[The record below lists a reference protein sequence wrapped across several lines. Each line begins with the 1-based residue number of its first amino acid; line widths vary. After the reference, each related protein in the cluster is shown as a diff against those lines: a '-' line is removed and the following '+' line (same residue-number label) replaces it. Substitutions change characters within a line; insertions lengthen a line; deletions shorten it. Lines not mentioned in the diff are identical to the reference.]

1 MRIEGT
7 NSQHWVLV
15 AKDGVVHHADY
26 TRTGEVIEEIM
37 DAHRPEYWLSDR
49 SGAQENHGK
58 HHQSCLAHLARD
70 LARVL
75 QVGDHKVATKLRKWG
90 DAIFALSKDRASM
103 TRGAIDDQGADL
115 KATIDKLLKWNDP
128 CPQTRKPVA
137 KMCTAKDQLL
147 TFASAPGLVEPTNN
161 QSERALRPSV
171 IQRKVTNGYPSKA
184 AADTECKIKTGVD
197 TPKLRACLKT
207 PNFLAAGQSLH
218 PGWLNK
224 ASTELLP
231 FFHIVNNLF
240 GRIRICGARR
250 LIKIQH

>member
-26 TRTGEVIEEIM
+26 PRTGEVIEEIM

-197 TPKLRACLKT
+197 TPKLRGKTSFQTITDTPDGSTRKALSYYRLKVDQGV
-207 PNFLAAGQSLH
+207 FQHGALGSRH
-218 PGWLNK
+218 GV
-224 ASTELLP
+224 ELMGNII
-231 FFHIVNNLF
+231 H
-240 GRIRICGARR
+240 
-250 LIKIQH
+250 